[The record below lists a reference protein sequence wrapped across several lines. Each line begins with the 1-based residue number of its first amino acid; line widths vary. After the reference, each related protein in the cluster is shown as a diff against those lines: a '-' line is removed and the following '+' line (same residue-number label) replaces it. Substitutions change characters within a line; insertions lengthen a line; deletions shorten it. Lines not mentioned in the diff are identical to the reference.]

1 MPGTTPTTNTTSATT
16 NTLPNLAPNTNNP
29 ALFSE
34 FMTRM
39 MGSMASGANPNL
51 PPEERYSSQLEQLA
65 SMGFLNREANIQGE
79 LDFSTNPNAIY
90 SKEENLRLK
99 RRLN

>member
-1 MPGTTPTTNTTSATT
+1 MPGAPATTNTPSATT

-39 MGSMASGANPNL
+39 MGSMAGGANPNL
-51 PPEERYSSQLEQLA
+51 PPEERYSSQLDQLT
-65 SMGFLNREANIQGE
+65 SMGFMNREANIQGE
-79 LDFSTNPNAIY
+79 
-90 SKEENLRLK
+90 
-99 RRLN
+99 